1 MNKRHLSVAV
11 VAVLALSSST
21 IASAEGGSHR
31 RNGGYEHIGSVA
43 PIGLS
48 NNGGVLTIDTSTA
61 TPSFLFDTT
70 TVTPHIDFDPSKLVT
85 HFDTSTA
92 TANFDDEPGISDD
105 GEGEDD
111 SLPAG
116 NSLFSTNP
124 ATPPAGLSA
133 PSVPIDPNAPAAP
146 SAPSWITKPHAKSN
160 DDGDRSDHSS
170 EDSQD

>member
-31 RNGGYEHIGSVA
+31 RIGGYEHIESVA

-48 NNGGVLTIDTSTA
+48 NTGGVLTIDTSTA

-70 TVTPHIDFDPSKLVT
+70 TVTPHIDFDPSKLMT

-92 TANFDDEPGISDD
+92 TNNFDDEPGVSDD
-105 GEGEDD
+105 GVGEDD

-116 NSLFSTNP
+116 NSTVSP
-124 ATPPAGLSA
+124 VIP
-133 PSVPIDPNAPAAP
+133 PAAP
-146 SAPSWITKPHAKSN
+146 GTPPTTPSWITKPHAKSN
-160 DDGDRSDHSS
+160 DDGDHSDHSS